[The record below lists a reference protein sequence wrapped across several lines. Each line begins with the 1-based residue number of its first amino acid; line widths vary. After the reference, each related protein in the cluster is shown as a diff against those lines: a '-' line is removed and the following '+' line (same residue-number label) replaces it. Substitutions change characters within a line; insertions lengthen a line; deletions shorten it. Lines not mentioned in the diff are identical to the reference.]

1 MSTTIRGEIGRVTC
15 RPTIGGNLEGGTIK
29 NNYNEIIRN
38 LESQSVAFFL
48 QMCDLSDMIL
58 IRKVQGL
65 FSKKLRE
72 DLTLIKMSNEEKLV
86 ASSVLRIILA
96 IHWIKGE
103 REVQVS

>member
-1 MSTTIRGEIGRVTC
+1 M
-15 RPTIGGNLEGGTIK
+15 
-29 NNYNEIIRN
+29 
-38 LESQSVAFFL
+38 ESQSVAFFL

-65 FSKKLRE
+65 YCKKLLE
-72 DLTLIKMSNEEKLV
+72 DLTLMKISNEEKLA

-96 IHWIKGE
+96 SQWIKGE